1 MPLLRLAPWL
11 RGLAFSLLPLAFSVL
26 VVLPVLGAGPLGLGL
41 EAGLIPL
48 AGEALR
54 NALYG
59 VGLAASY
66 SLLRIARQRPARA
79 AELGVATDGP
89 VVTAA
94 TRDASAA
101 DAAVEEAVPATP
113 ADWRG
118 SREPV
123 TEPPPR

>member
-1 MPLLRLAPWL
+1 M
-11 RGLAFSLLPLAFSVL
+11 
-26 VVLPVLGAGPLGLGL
+26 VLPVLGAGPLGLGL

-79 AELGVATDGP
+79 DELGVATDGP
-89 VVTAA
+89 VVPAA
-94 TRDASAA
+94 TQDAGAA
-101 DAAVEEAVPATP
+101 DAAVEEAA
-113 ADWRG
+113 R
-118 SREPV
+118 
-123 TEPPPR
+123 